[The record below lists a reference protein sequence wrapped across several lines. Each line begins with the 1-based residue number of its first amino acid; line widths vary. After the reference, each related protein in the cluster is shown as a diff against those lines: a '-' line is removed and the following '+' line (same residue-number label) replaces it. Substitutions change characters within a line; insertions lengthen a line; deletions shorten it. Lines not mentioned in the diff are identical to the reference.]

1 MGGGVGLTLQKQL
14 QSNGRAKWEVEM
26 NVVGVQRRDWWV
38 GKGVIER
45 EAGGAAEEHG
55 LGGQRH
61 DLESQLYHAP
71 ALKRYGPESQFTSLV
86 KWTQSSLFTAHER
99 SHCE

>member
-45 EAGGAAEEHG
+45 EAGGAAE
-55 LGGQRH
+55 
-61 DLESQLYHAP
+61 
-71 ALKRYGPESQFTSLV
+71 
-86 KWTQSSLFTAHER
+86 
-99 SHCE
+99 